1 MIRQIEA
8 AMQVMGKAGE
18 HQVPGVR
25 KALAHS
31 WGGAIQF
38 STVTI
43 FSEKL

>member
-1 MIRQIEA
+1 
-8 AMQVMGKAGE
+8 
-18 HQVPGVR
+18 VR